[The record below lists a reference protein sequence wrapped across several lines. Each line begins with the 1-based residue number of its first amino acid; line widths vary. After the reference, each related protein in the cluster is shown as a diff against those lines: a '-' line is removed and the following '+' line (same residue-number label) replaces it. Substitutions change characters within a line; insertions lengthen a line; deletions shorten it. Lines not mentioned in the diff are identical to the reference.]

1 MQINSDKTIKQL
13 ACIKGPAFT
22 DVADTIGAIV
32 LQNRIIKH
40 QLVVSY
46 KHDSMIRVYDIVSG
60 QEIGKPVSIGV
71 GGDTISNIFIH
82 TYSNYVFATS
92 TWLPSVHCWSLN
104 IDFINN
110 GKYMKD
116 AAYADWKREV
126 FSEKKTSQP
135 HKLFLECIQQQPPPR
150 RKHHNLINFF

>member
-71 GGDTISNIFIH
+71 GGDIADIFIH

-104 IDFINN
+104 IDLNN

-126 FSEKKTSQP
+126 FSKK
-135 HKLFLECIQQQPPPR
+135 
-150 RKHHNLINFF
+150 KHHNLINFFYSAYNSNHPHYWRACT